1 MKGAS
6 EMKPIDLLI
15 LLTLTT
21 LAAGEAI
28 PINANLSGW
37 NKTVP
42 GVSVQNG
49 TVTISVPDKLDSRGH
64 LGIWKQFGFKQYAG
78 KSVMVSVEMEGV
90 NVVQNPGGQYGGAK
104 LQVIYTDSGRKEH
117 YSSSR
122 PCFGSFDRQTVRVA
136 FQAPESGVFT
146 ISLGTQMSTGTIRY
160 RNLNIAEAAAAIDFS
175 GAANM
180 GFADPQAKDGIGG
193 WSDQG
198 ADNDA
203 SEFDYSKP
211 AYADIPFKIIDPAKN
226 SGKSILAFRSGNF
239 PGGLEKAKIPVGRKS
254 ACLYL
259 LHTAAWCPQTGTV
272 GEIRLE
278 GKNGNQIIEVEAG
291 RDIADQW
298 NPVTKPNAFAA
309 AKWNNKS
316 GGSNGV
322 YASRFQ
328 VDEKIGEIKTITF
341 RPKDPSAVW
350 LVVSALLSDMDYPF
364 PVIENYRITEN
375 EIWKPLKR
383 PENLLIA
390 KDSALDFSFLNQ
402 DGGNERIVIRG
413 GHFAF
418 ADAPEKPLRLYG
430 FQISTFTDDY
440 YTHLRGEKQFHSKG
454 PWRDKKSIEQEV
466 LQLTRTGANMVR
478 VHLFNCL
485 RVEDGKVVWD
495 EEQFDA
501 LAWFLAKCRENHIY
515 IQLDASHTNGFGK
528 YPQWSSENEAKNFRF
543 NLLFDPAAREEYRL
557 GLSALL
563 NRKNP
568 YTGIVLKDDP
578 TLAFLCY
585 SNEQEFAFISED
597 KIHRWDKAAD
607 EWRKFS
613 GNPDAPMFTRA
624 DLARRDESGRK
635 ANDFVMAK
643 WRDML
648 AWYRKTVHG
657 EIGYPGPGFVW
668 DMTGSAR
675 YNSLRAELD
684 MTMSHGYHA
693 HPLGGIDGWGFPQG
707 SDIGSSLNMFRCLI
721 DKRIADLPF
730 CVNEYQAYF
739 WNRFRYEEAFTAAY
753 ASFQGFDSLVRHNS
767 AVSDIGNPDRIV
779 PWISANDPIAMSC
792 FMQEALL
799 YARGD
804 VKEADRG
811 IRLCFS
817 EKSIRENQLW
827 DEGVDGGQSRL
838 ALVMKLGLERTDG
851 PKNNVETTND
861 LRIPM
866 ILGSKVME
874 HEVGYVSLRENRD
887 SGFELS
893 LFIQSLKNR
902 GILPKDNR
910 SRDRDTLESST
921 GELFVDAANKY
932 MTVNTPRFQGMCAPA
947 GNKAVLKD
955 VVLEN
960 PTTNANLSVAAIQG
974 DSAIADAGRLLLFI
988 ATNALNTDQVF
999 ENSSMVQVK
1008 KIGNNP
1014 TLIECGRFKVTIRN
1028 RNADQLKVY
1037 ALAMNGER
1045 RSEIRPVSNSNGLLV
1060 LDIDTAKLPDG
1071 PALFFEIAAAHA
1083 R

>member
-1 MKGAS
+1 MNRVNAICLVLALCLPAGILRAD
-6 EMKPIDLLI
+6 EIDI
-15 LLTLTT
+15 
-21 LAAGEAI
+21 GSPPAI
-28 PINANLSGW
+28 GSW
-37 NKTVP
+37 TKTVESVRAENGVLVIERADTPLKDGHIGIYRNFHFDNLKGRNAVLSVEVSGENLVAYP
-42 GVSVQNG
+42 GRRGKVNVQAIYKNQAGKYLYFECPLPLG
-49 TVTISVPDKLDSRGH
+49 TFDWRKAEVAFPVPPDGSFNLCLGLQNASGIVRFRN
-64 LGIWKQFGFKQYAG
+64 LGISEA
-78 KSVMVSVEMEGV
+78 
-90 NVVQNPGGQYGGAK
+90 
-104 LQVIYTDSGRKEH
+104 DS
-117 YSSSR
+117 
-122 PCFGSFDRQTVRVA
+122 F
-136 FQAPESGVFT
+136 
-146 ISLGTQMSTGTIRY
+146 L
-160 RNLNIAEAAAAIDFS
+160 DFHS
-175 GAANM
+175 IANM
-180 GFADPQAKDGIGG
+180 GFADEKAADGKGG
-193 WSDQG
+193 WTDQG
-198 ADNDA
+198 PDNDA
-203 SEFDYSKP
+203 SGFDRTKSL
-211 AYADIPFKIIDPAKN
+211 YAGIPFKIGTRILVFHSSHFRNGLDKVTIPVNA
-226 SGKSILAFRSGNF
+226 SGKYF
-239 PGGLEKAKIPVGRKS
+239 
-254 ACLYL
+254 YL
-259 LHTAAWCPQTGTV
+259 LHTAGWCSPDSGVV
-272 GEIRLE
+272 GKIQIE
-278 GKNGNQIIEVEAG
+278 GENGSQELAVESG
-291 RDIADQW
+291 RELGDQW
-298 NPVTKPNAFAA
+298 NPVAKPNGFVAE
-309 AKWNNKS
+309 KWSNGR

-322 YASRFQ
+322 YASRFKL
-328 VDEKIGEIKTITF
+328 DPKIGKIRNIVLEAKN
-341 RPKDPSAVW
+341 PDAVW
-350 LVVSALLSDMDYPF
+350 LVVSVLVSNMNYEFPAVKDYT
-364 PVIENYRITEN
+364 VREN

-383 PENLLIA
+383 PESLLIA

-402 DGGNERIVIRG
+402 NRRNERIIIRD

-418 ADAPEKPLRLYG
+418 ADAPGKPLRLYG
-430 FQISTFTDDY
+430 FQVNTFTHDY
-440 YTHLRGEKQFHSKG
+440 YTSLRGEKQFHSKG

-466 LQLTRTGANMVR
+466 LQLTRAGANMVR

-485 RVEDGKVVWD
+485 YVEDGEVVWYED
-495 EEQFDA
+495 KFDA
-501 LAWFLAKCRENHIY
+501 LAWFFAKCRENHIY
-515 IQLDASHTNGFGK
+515 IQLDASDTRGFGK
-528 YPQWSSENEAKNFRF
+528 YPQWSRENEAKNFRF

-578 TLAFLCY
+578 TLAFICY
-585 SNEQEFAFISED
+585 CNEQEFAFISAD
-597 KIHRWDKAAD
+597 DIHKWDKAAD
-607 EWRKFS
+607 EWRKFC

-624 DLARRDESGRK
+624 DLSRRDESGRK

-657 EIGYPGPGFVW
+657 EIGYSGPGFVW

-707 SDIGSSLNMFRCLI
+707 SDIGSSLNMFRSLI

-767 AVSDIGNPDRIV
+767 AVGDIGNPERIV
-779 PWISANDPIAMSC
+779 PWISANDPIAMNC
-792 FMQEALL
+792 FLQEALL

-827 DEGVDGGQSRL
+827 EEGVDGGQSRL

-851 PKNNVETTND
+851 LKKNVEATND

-874 HEVGYVSLRENRD
+874 HEVGYVSLRESRN

-893 LFIQSLKNR
+893 LFIQGLKDR
-902 GILPKDNR
+902 GILPKGNR
-910 SRDRDTLESST
+910 SRDWDTLESST
-921 GELFVDAANKY
+921 GELFVEAAKKY

-999 ENSSMVQVK
+999 EDSSMVRLK
-1008 KIGNNP
+1008 KIGKNP
-1014 TLIECGRFKVTIRN
+1014 TLIECGRFKITIRN

-1045 RSEIRPVSNSNGLLV
+1045 RSEIKPVSNSNGTLV

-1071 PALFFEIAAAHA
+1071 PALFFEIAEE
-1083 R
+1083 